1 MPRGSQPIASTIFV
15 ILVTII
21 FPPLG
26 VACIAGFGPDCLVNF
41 VLYLF
46 GGIPAYIHAAY
57 IEYVYFSRRDRSRW
71 GILEDNWMPGIFS
84 ERVQSGGI
92 RL

>member
-1 MPRGSQPIASTIFV
+1 MTNS
-15 ILVTII
+15 
-21 FPPLG
+21 
-26 VACIAGFGPDCLVNF
+26 
-41 VLYLF
+41 
-46 GGIPAYIHAAY
+46 GIPAYIHAAY